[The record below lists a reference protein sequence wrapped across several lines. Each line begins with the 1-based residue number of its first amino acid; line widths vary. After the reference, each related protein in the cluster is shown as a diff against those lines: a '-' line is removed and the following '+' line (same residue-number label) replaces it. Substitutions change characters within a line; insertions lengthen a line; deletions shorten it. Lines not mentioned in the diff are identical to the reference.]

1 MQRLIN
7 SPIGEVVPTLDG
19 HRAFVPNPLPRQLS
33 LAPKLVTSL
42 DRSTHAVGLLA
53 GVGET
58 IPNPRLLIRPL
69 MRREATLSSRI
80 EGTVSS
86 LSDILESEVGG
97 RPRYE
102 DDTQEVVNYV
112 RALQHGIDSLW
123 RLPISFRLVNEMH
136 AILMRSVRGEDKSP
150 GEFRDNQVYIGPLG
164 SRITAARY
172 VPPPPERVRDLFHDL
187 ENFVNDRES
196 ALPPLI
202 QCALMHYQFEAI
214 HPYRDGNGRM
224 GRLLIPFFLQERDL
238 IPVPLLYLSAYFERD
253 RQRYY
258 DELLNVSMTG
268 DWDQWLLYFLEGVE
282 TEARDTVARVRRLRS
297 LQDEWRTLLQERR
310 ESVNCV
316 RLLDEIC
323 AQPVIT
329 ARRAAEFLGVTGV
342 GARRMLDRLCDAGIL
357 RRSTRNRPNLY
368 TAERLI
374 EELERP
380 LALTD
385 E

>member
-1 MQRLIN
+1 MPEFDPREPYNALPLLPPSAEIET
-7 SPIGEVVPTLDG
+7 IGVMRSLNLASRSLANLNGTALS
-19 HRAFVPNPLPRQLS
+19 VPNPQLLIDAFAITEAVAS
-33 LAPKLVTSL
+33 SEIENVNTTSDEL
-42 DRSTHAVGLLA
+42 FRFMAVGNERASDATKEAARYRPALSMGIDRLQS
-53 GVGET
+53 
-58 IPNPRLLIRPL
+58 NPRLDAQLFVDTCSQIL
-69 MRREATLSSRI
+69 
-80 EGTVSS
+80 GT
-86 LSDILESEVGG
+86 
-97 RPRYE
+97 
-102 DDTQEVVNYV
+102 
-112 RALQHGIDSLW
+112 
-123 RLPISFRLVNEMH
+123 
-136 AILMRSVRGEDKSP
+136 SVD
-150 GEFRDNQVYIGPLG
+150 V
-164 SRITAARY
+164 
-172 VPPPPERVRDLFHDL
+172 
-187 ENFVNDRES
+187 RES
-196 ALPPLI
+196 AVFIGNPRTRYVAYTPPYGKSTLLHLLDNLLNFANETAPGLDPI
-202 QCALMHYQFEAI
+202 IKMAIMHYQFEAI